1 VLSLSLG
8 RLISLRLRNGHSSP
22 PYLSSLSLA
31 KVKIFGEISWG
42 QPKKEKKKKQQ
53 KKQNFGLE
61 FFSVS
66 GVGIG
71 IGIIVS
77 CLASSV
83 NNEIKNRQRK

>member
-1 VLSLSLG
+1 
-8 RLISLRLRNGHSSP
+8 LISLRLRNGHSSSF
-22 PYLSSLSLA
+22 LSSHSLA

-42 QPKKEKKKKQQ
+42 QPKKKKQQQQ

-66 GVGIG
+66 GVGIV

-83 NNEIKNRQRK
+83 NNEIKNCLSK